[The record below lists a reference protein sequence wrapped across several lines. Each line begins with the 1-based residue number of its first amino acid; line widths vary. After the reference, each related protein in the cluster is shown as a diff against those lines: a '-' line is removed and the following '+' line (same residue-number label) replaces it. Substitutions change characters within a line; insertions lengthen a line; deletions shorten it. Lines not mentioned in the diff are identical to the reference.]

1 MEGLIT
7 AIKRMEIHDGDGLR
21 TTVFFKGCPLKC
33 IWCHNPESIAFAPQT
48 ARFSQKCMG
57 CGSCGGEKNAET
69 AARCPTE
76 ALMHYG
82 TRYSVEALADE
93 LCRDE
98 PFFRT
103 SGGGVT
109 FSGGECLA
117 QPEFAA
123 ALAGELHRRGISVY
137 IDTCGFVS
145 RQALD
150 SVIPYADKFLY
161 DIKAVDPAVHKV
173 CTGQD
178 NGLILENLRYLSQ
191 KGCRLEI
198 RIPLVVGCNDGE
210 LDAMGQLLRD
220 IPGIEKVKVLRYH
233 ALAASRYEALDMEC
247 TLPEPKTTQQDVTDA
262 VALLRQYGLNAV
274 C

>member
-21 TTVFFKGCPLKC
+21 STVFFKGCPLKC
-33 IWCHNPESIAFAPQT
+33 IWCHNPESIGFAPQT
-48 ARFSQKCMG
+48 ARFAQKCIG
-57 CGSCGGEKNAET
+57 CGTCGGEKNAET

-93 LCRDE
+93 LCKDE
-98 PFFRT
+98 AFFRA

-161 DIKAVDPAVHKV
+161 DIKAVDSAVHKV